1 MSRGLALLA
10 CAVVLAGCAAAQS
23 PDPAAG
29 FPAGATFA
37 WLGTDSGGAR
47 RNAPADP
54 TRYTIAFEPSGR
66 ARLRLD
72 CNRGSAQWTRDGAKL
87 ALSPVAATKMMCAS
101 GSLDAAYASDLSQV
115 ESWRV
120 EREELVLSG
129 RDGSTMRF
137 RALPN

>member
-1 MSRGLALLA
+1 
-10 CAVVLAGCAAAQS
+10 
-23 PDPAAG
+23 
-29 FPAGATFA
+29 
-37 WLGTDSGGAR
+37 
-47 RNAPADP
+47 
-54 TRYTIAFEPSGR
+54 
-66 ARLRLD
+66 
-72 CNRGSAQWTRDGAKL
+72 
-87 ALSPVAATKMMCAS
+87 MMCAS